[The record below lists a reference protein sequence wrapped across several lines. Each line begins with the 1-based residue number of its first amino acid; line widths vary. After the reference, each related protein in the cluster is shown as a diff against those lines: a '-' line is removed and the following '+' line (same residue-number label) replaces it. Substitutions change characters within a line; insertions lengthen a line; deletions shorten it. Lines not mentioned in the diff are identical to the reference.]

1 LKMQKS
7 MRLATAILAI
17 SIGGWAESTPSHSS
31 EASAAQT
38 STSWFTGVQWQMRSD
53 GTSSLVIE
61 TLESNSTRNHW
72 DLQAGDR
79 VVSFVGVTVSSP
91 EELQTLAEDIDP
103 QMWWITVLRGDRL
116 LDFQPEVE
124 SITGEAVSDEPIVTE
139 QRAQAPSAV
148 DVPAENIDATSS
160 RRPAG
165 VSEWS
170 LGFETMTFCPE
181 IWPGLETPVLTGALV
196 QKVLHGSMAEDAGL
210 AAGAII
216 VAVDGK
222 RIDSARELS
231 EHLDMK
237 THPLPFAVLAY
248 HGRTLKRH
256 RFGDFQVLERP
267 AILTPP
273 VREPSQPES
282 IEPLPQALSL
292 RHPSATLDSDLPN
305 EGEDFLPSPQLVEPR
320 RSPPTSENLKQEIAM
335 IERELR
341 EQEATV
347 RRLKARLRE
356 LQTPTLEKSN
366 L

>member
-1 LKMQKS
+1 MENS
-7 MRLATAILAI
+7 MRFATALLAI
-17 SIGGWAESTPSHSS
+17 SIGGWAAGTQVHAFEASEAQASTP
-31 EASAAQT
+31 
-38 STSWFTGVQWQMRSD
+38 WLTGVQWQMRSD
-53 GTSSLVIE
+53 GTRSLVIE
-61 TLESNSTRNHW
+61 SLESNSTLNRW
-72 DLQAGDR
+72 ELQEGDR

-91 EELQTLAEDIDP
+91 EELQALSEDIDP
-103 QMWWITVLRGDRL
+103 PMWRLTVLRGDRL

-124 SITGEAVSDEPIVTE
+124 SITGEAVPDEVIGAE
-139 QRAQAPSAV
+139 QSPQSPSSLN
-148 DVPAENIDATSS
+148 VPAETNNATSS

-170 LGFETMTFCPE
+170 LGFETITFCPE
-181 IWPGLETPVLTGALV
+181 IWTGLETPVLTGALV

-222 RIDSARELS
+222 RIDSARELA

-248 HGRTLKRH
+248 HGPTLKRH
-256 RFGDFQVLERP
+256 RFGDFEVLERP
-267 AILTPP
+267 ETPTPP

-282 IEPLPQALSL
+282 IESLPQALTP
-292 RHPSATLDSDLPN
+292 RQPSAKLDSDLSN
-305 EGEDFLPSPQLVEPR
+305 EAEEILSGPQLVEPR
-320 RSPPTSENLKQEIAM
+320 QSPTTRENLKQEIAT

-347 RRLKARLRE
+347 RRLKARLRD
-356 LQTPTLEKSN
+356 LQTQTLDKSN
-366 L
+366 Q